1 MKQKFNVI
9 TSTCVPLPLENVD
22 TDQIIPARFL
32 KATTREEKFFG
43 DNLFRDWRYNSD
55 GTVNK
60 DFVLNDPTYSGCIL
74 VAGKNFG
81 SGSSRE
87 HAAWA
92 IAGYGFRVVISS
104 FFADIHKNNELN
116 NFVLPV
122 VVSEDFLQELFLT
135 IQNDPKTEVEVDLPN
150 QRVTNKATGRSEQFD
165 INGYK
170 KHCLMNGLDDI
181 DFLVQNKD
189 KIEAWECNATLRH
202 SCRRTAQQI
211 NSYKRIAPLVEIMDS
226 TLRDGEQTNGVSF
239 LPHEK
244 LVMARKLLHEV
255 NVDRIEVASARVSDG
270 EKEAVSMICRYAR
283 QIDRLDSVEVLGF
296 VDGGLSVDWIADC
309 GGRTINLLAKGSLK
323 HCTQQLHKTP
333 EEHIADIKKEV
344 EYAHSKG
351 LSVNLYLEDWSN
363 GMKDSPEYVYQL
375 MDALTSPNPS
385 QGEGL
390 GSSPWGRLGGVSRFM
405 LPDTLGVMNPLQ
417 VVEYFRKMMK
427 RYPQTHFDFH
437 AHNDYDLAVSN
448 SLAAVLSGAKGL
460 HVTVNGLGERCGNAP
475 LASVQVILKDQFH
488 AKTNINEEQLNDISR
503 MVESFSGIAVAPNQ
517 PIVGEHVFTQ
527 VAGVHADGDTKD
539 QLYFNELM
547 PERFGRKREYALG
560 KQSGKA
566 NIAKNL
572 EELGLELTP
581 EQTRRVTQRIT
592 ELGDKKEIVTQ
603 EDLPYIVSDV
613 LKHDGSEDKVKLIS
627 YVVSTAY
634 GLKPGANIKVEI
646 NGKQYD
652 GSAVG
657 DGQYD
662 AFVKALRYI
671 YKKYLNRTFPILAN
685 YQVTIPPGGRTDA
698 LVQTVI
704 SWHHDGGLLR
714 TRALDAD
721 QTEAAIKATFKM
733 LNIIENEQNL
743 TTK

>member
-1 MKQKFNVI
+1 M
-9 TSTCVPLPLENVD
+9 
-22 TDQIIPARFL
+22 
-32 KATTREEKFFG
+32 G
-43 DNLFRDWRYNSD
+43 
-55 GTVNK
+55 
-60 DFVLNDPTYSGCIL
+60 
-74 VAGKNFG
+74 
-81 SGSSRE
+81 
-87 HAAWA
+87 
-92 IAGYGFRVVISS
+92 
-104 FFADIHKNNELN
+104 
-116 NFVLPV
+116 
-122 VVSEDFLQELFLT
+122 
-135 IQNDPKTEVEVDLPN
+135 
-150 QRVTNKATGRSEQFD
+150 
-165 INGYK
+165 
-170 KHCLMNGLDDI
+170 
-181 DFLVQNKD
+181 
-189 KIEAWECNATLRH
+189 
-202 SCRRTAQQI
+202 TAQQV
-211 NSYKRIAPLVEIMDS
+211 NSYQRMAPFVEIMDS

-244 LVMARKLLHEV
+244 LVMARKLLYDV
-255 NVDRIEVASARVSDG
+255 NVDRIEVASARVSEG
-270 EKEAVSMICRYAR
+270 EREAVTRICAFAKKVGLLER
-283 QIDRLDSVEVLGF
+283 VEVLGF
-296 VDGGLSVDWIADC
+296 VDGGKSVDWIKEC
-309 GGRTINLLAKGSLK
+309 GGQVINLLAKGSLK
-323 HCTQQLHKTP
+323 HCTQQLNKTP
-333 EEHIADIKKEV
+333 DEHISDIRREV
-344 EYAHSKG
+344 EYAVQQG

-375 MDALTSPNPS
+375 MDALTLNEAVPEDSAQSTQAKAGAPKGTVAKLKI
-385 QGEGL
+385 Q
-390 GSSPWGRLGGVSRFM
+390 RFM

-417 VVEYFRKMMK
+417 VIEYFRKMLK
-427 RYPQTHFDFH
+427 HYPDVHFDFH

-448 SLAAVLSGAKGL
+448 SLAAVLSGARGL

-475 LASVQVILKDQFH
+475 MASVQAILKDQFH
-488 AKTNINEEQLNDISR
+488 AKTSIVENQLNDLSR
-503 MVESFSGIAVAPNQ
+503 MVESFSGITVAPNQ

-527 VAGVHADGDTKD
+527 VAGVHADGDSKNK
-539 QLYFNELM
+539 LYYNELV

-560 KQSGKA
+560 KNSGRA

-581 EQTRRVTQRIT
+581 EQTRRVTERIT

-613 LKHDGSEDKVKLIS
+613 LKHDGSEDRVKLIS

-646 NGKQYD
+646 NGHQYD

-704 SWHHDGGLLR
+704 SWHYKDGLLR
-714 TRALDAD
+714 TRGLDAD

-733 LNIIENEQNL
+733 LNIVENEH
-743 TTK
+743 TK